1 MENQDDRLLGGKVQR
16 LSHYKAELSL
26 ADVNVLYG
34 IMLLRIS
41 KGYST
46 GEVSFLMGL
55 VSDPVG
61 RFERLARKKITVGM
75 LMDILSALGEKSLG
89 SFILFSAD
97 VMVGDCLCHMVRTRR
112 RKLIEHALYL
122 LDSTGA
128 ERLVFKLFERNP
140 DHLPFPQSE
149 VQKWDEIGK
158 ILDVELEDNW
168 SVPKEPIEIYQHCLL
183 LTELDIMPRHVM
195 KLLGEMTS
203 RSSYPK
209 LLLNKSIEGRKITYE
224 KVTK

>member
-16 LSHYKAELSL
+16 ISHYKAELSL

-34 IMLLRIS
+34 ILLLRIS
-41 KGYST
+41 KGYSPN
-46 GEVSFLMGL
+46 EVSFLMGL
-55 VSDPVG
+55 DSDPMG
-61 RFERLARKKITVGM
+61 RFERLARKKITIGM
-75 LMDILSALGEKSLG
+75 LMGILSALGEKSLG
-89 SFILFSAD
+89 SIILFSSD
-97 VMVGDCLCHMVRTRR
+97 VATDDCLCHMVRTKR
-112 RKLIEHALYL
+112 RKIIEHALYL

-140 DHLPFPQSE
+140 DHIQFPQSE
-149 VQKWDEIGK
+149 IKKWDEIGK
-158 ILDVELEDNW
+158 ILDVELNDNW
-168 SVPKEPIEIYQHCLL
+168 PVAKEPIEIYQHCCL

-195 KLLGEMTS
+195 KVLGEMTS

-224 KVTK
+224 KVSS

>member
-16 LSHYKAELSL
+16 VSHYKAELSL

-41 KGYST
+41 KGYSPN
-46 GEVSFLMGL
+46 EVSFLMGL
-55 VSDPVG
+55 DSDPVG
-61 RFERLARKKITVGM
+61 RFERFARKKISIGM
-75 LMDILSALGEKSLG
+75 LMSILSALGEKSLG
-89 SFILFSAD
+89 SFILFSSD
-97 VMVGDCLCHMVRTRR
+97 VIAANTLCHMVRTKR
-112 RKLIEHALYL
+112 RKIIEYDLYL

-168 SVPKEPIEIYQHCLL
+168 PVPKEPIEIYQHCCL

-195 KLLGEMTS
+195 KVLGEMTS

-209 LLLNKSIEGRKITYE
+209 LLLNKSNEGRKITYE
-224 KVTK
+224 RINS

>member
-16 LSHYKAELSL
+16 VGHYKTELSL

-41 KGYST
+41 KGYAPN
-46 GEVSFLMGL
+46 EVAFLMGL
-55 VSDPVG
+55 GSDPLG
-61 RFERLARKKITVGM
+61 RFERLARKKITIGM
-75 LMDILSALGEKSLG
+75 LIDILSALGEKSLG
-89 SFILFSAD
+89 SFILFSSD
-97 VMVGDCLCHMVRTRR
+97 VMVGDSFCHMVRTKR
-112 RKLIEHALYL
+112 RKIIEHALYL

-128 ERLVFKLFERNP
+128 DRLMFKLFERNP

-149 VQKWDEIGK
+149 IQKWDEIGK
-158 ILDVELEDNW
+158 ILDVELNVNW
-168 SVPKEPIEIYQHCLL
+168 SVPKEPIEIYQHCCL

-195 KLLGEMTS
+195 KVLGEMTS

-209 LLLNKSIEGRKITYE
+209 LLLNKSNEGRKITYE
-224 KVTK
+224 KVTS

>member
-16 LSHYKAELSL
+16 VSHYKTELSL

-34 IMLLRIS
+34 ILLLRIS
-41 KGYST
+41 KGYSPN
-46 GEVSFLMGL
+46 EVSFLMGL
-55 VSDPVG
+55 DNDPVG

-89 SFILFSAD
+89 SFILFSSD
-97 VMVGDCLCHMVRTRR
+97 VATGDCLCHMVRTKR
-112 RKLIEHALYL
+112 RKIIEHALYL

-128 ERLVFKLFERNP
+128 EMLMFRLFERNP

-149 VQKWDEIGK
+149 IQKWVETSK
-158 ILDVELEDNW
+158 ILDVELNDNW
-168 SVPKEPIEIYQHCLL
+168 SVPKEPIEIYQHCCLS
-183 LTELDIMPRHVM
+183 TELDIMPRHVM
-195 KLLGEMTS
+195 KVLGEMTS

-209 LLLNKSIEGRKITYE
+209 LMLNKAIEGKKITYE
-224 KVTK
+224 KVTS